1 MRQLFTPA
9 HRFTSYQLG
18 IPKRNQSASCEI
30 KATGKKQTN
39 IKKKQQG
46 QPPRRGGVR
55 TGFFPATSP
64 PSLALVAGSHHRLVP
79 RRRYTLS
86 RRRRRRFCCSG
97 GACQRVQSRP
107 RCTGR
112 VGPIPSVSIWACRP
126 EGGGGPIQWY

>member
-18 IPKRNQSASCEI
+18 IPNEI
-30 KATGKKQTN
+30 NPLPVKSKLQEKNKQT
-39 IKKKQQG
+39 KKKQQG

-86 RRRRRRFCCSG
+86 RRRRRRVCCSG